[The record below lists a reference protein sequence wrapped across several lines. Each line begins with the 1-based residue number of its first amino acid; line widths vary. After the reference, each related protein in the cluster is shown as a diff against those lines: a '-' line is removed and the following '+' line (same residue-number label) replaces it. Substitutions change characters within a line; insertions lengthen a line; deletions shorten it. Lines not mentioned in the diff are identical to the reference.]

1 MKVKPMS
8 PTKLA
13 SIERLLVKM
22 SEFFQEIE
30 KIEKIKPGE
39 NMVSMLKAVKD
50 IFSESIEDFKSLDPD
65 DKLLAL
71 AQYSFKSGILCMRI
85 LKKNLKKEATS
96 EICDLLKKSGLLCGL
111 VV

>member
-30 KIEKIKPGE
+30 KIEKIKSGE

-50 IFSESIEDFKSLDPD
+50 IFSESIEDFKFLDLD

-71 AQYSFKSGILCMRI
+71 AQQSFKSGILCMRI
-85 LKKNLKKEATS
+85 LKKKLKK
-96 EICDLLKKSGLLCGL
+96 
-111 VV
+111 

>member
-30 KIEKIKPGE
+30 KIEKIKSGE

-50 IFSESIEDFKSLDPD
+50 IFSESIEDFKSLDLD

-71 AQYSFKSGILCMRI
+71 AQHSFKSGILCMRI
-85 LKKNLKKEATS
+85 LKKKLKKEATS
-96 EICDLLKKSGLLCGL
+96 EIYDLLKKSGLLCGL